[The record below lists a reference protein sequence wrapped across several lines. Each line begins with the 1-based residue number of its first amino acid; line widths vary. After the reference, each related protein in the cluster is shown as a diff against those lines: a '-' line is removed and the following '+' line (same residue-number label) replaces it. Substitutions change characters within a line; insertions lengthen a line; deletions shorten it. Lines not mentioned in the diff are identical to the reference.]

1 MKELSYFVNQYHQ
14 LPGELLVKQIVRVTN
29 LGALSLVLNAIEWKS
44 MSGLIKDP
52 PLTMKQLQMVTQD
65 PDTQHVF
72 HEEMVSLVDW
82 IKVTIRSAYPEKEDH
97 PIPSASAK

>member
-14 LPGELLVKQIVRVTN
+14 FPGELLVNQIVRVTN

-52 PLTMKQLQMVTQD
+52 LLTMKQLQVVKTQ

-72 HEEMVSLVDW
+72 HEEMVSLMDW
-82 IKVTIRSAYPEKEDH
+82 IKATIRSAYAEKEDH
-97 PIPSASAK
+97 PTPSVSAK

>member
-1 MKELSYFVNQYHQ
+1 M
-14 LPGELLVKQIVRVTN
+14 TN

-52 PLTMKQLQMVTQD
+52 LLTMKQLQMVKTQ

-72 HEEMVSLVDW
+72 HEEMVSLMD
-82 IKVTIRSAYPEKEDH
+82 
-97 PIPSASAK
+97 